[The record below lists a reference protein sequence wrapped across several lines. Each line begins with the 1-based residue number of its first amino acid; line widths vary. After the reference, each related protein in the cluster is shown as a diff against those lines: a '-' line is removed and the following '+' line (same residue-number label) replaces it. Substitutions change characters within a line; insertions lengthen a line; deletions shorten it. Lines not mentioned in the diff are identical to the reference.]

1 MKLAGKVAIVTGGG
15 TGIGRAIA
23 ERFAAEGA
31 SLMIAQRRADKAEEA
46 AAEIR
51 ANGALAASMGI
62 DIRSRGQVEEL
73 VRRTIAIYGRLDI
86 LVNNAG
92 ITGMAAIS
100 PFLESS
106 EEFVDDIVD
115 VNLKG
120 TIYCSQEAAR
130 AMAAREGGVIIH
142 ISSVAAVAAQEG
154 ASIYCASKA
163 ALSGLTRAMALEL
176 SPLGIRVN
184 CLLPGDIMIETN
196 QAIAEE
202 MKQQNVSGKYF
213 RRIPAGRRGRPDE
226 VAGAAVFLA
235 SDDATYIQGATL
247 VVDGGFLIY

>member
-23 ERFAAEGA
+23 VRFAAEGA

-120 TIYCSQEAAR
+120 TFYCSQEAAR

>member
-120 TIYCSQEAAR
+120 TFYCSQEAAR